1 MKLDAMLKK
10 AQEMQ
15 TKMQQIQEQLASQ
28 EITGEA
34 GAGMVQVTLD
44 GKSYMKRI
52 KIHQELLEDLDMLE
66 DLIVTAYNNAKN
78 KTDKFVSEETQKHM
92 GIKLPLN
99 NLPSMF

>member
-34 GAGMVQVTLD
+34 GAGLVKVTLD

-52 KIHQELLEDLDMLE
+52 EIDQELLEDLDMLE
-66 DLIVTAYNNAKN
+66 DLIVTAYNNAKD
-78 KTDKFVSEETQKHM
+78 KTDKFISEETQKHM
-92 GIKLPLN
+92 GVKLPFEK
-99 NLPSMF
+99 LPFSF